1 MAAALERPIAPRDDH
16 EMSTSTASE
25 RDFNSVDTVRVA
37 MRGLETVGL
46 QPEPELVRAGAVVVD
61 GAVRGGLSRA
71 AYCRLWARVS
81 RAAGCDDFG
90 LQFAERVETGIV
102 GPLEWLATT
111 ARTVGHGL
119 DALASCGRLLH
130 TGGHY
135 ALERRGPEAAF
146 VYYAGPTAPSRVLID
161 WSFGYLL
168 RAIRRATSG
177 AVAPSAV
184 RVQYAAPRDTTRV
197 EQAFGAPVQFA
208 APLNE
213 IVFSREQL
221 EAPLAT
227 FDAEVHATL
236 EGLCRARCA
245 AANERD
251 LRARVRAMLL
261 RQLAREALPSIEQVA
276 RGLGMSTRS
285 LQRGLACEELSF
297 RQLVLEAR
305 METAQRW
312 LADPTRTVSE
322 VAYSLGYSEP
332 SAFHRAYRGYFG
344 RPCREAALVA

>member
-1 MAAALERPIAPRDDH
+1 MAAALARPITPRDDH
-16 EMSTSTASE
+16 PMSTSTASE
-25 RDFNSVDTVRVA
+25 RDVNSVDTVRVA
-37 MRGLETVGL
+37 MRGLESVGL
-46 QPEPELVRAGAVVVD
+46 CPEPELVRAGAVVVD

-71 AYCRLWARVS
+71 AYCRLWARMS
-81 RAAGCDDFG
+81 RAAGCESFG
-90 LQFAERVETGIV
+90 LDFAGRVETGIV

-111 ARTVGHGL
+111 ARTVGDGL

-135 ALERRGPEAAF
+135 ALERRGDEAAF
-146 VYYAGPTAPSRVLID
+146 VYYGGAIAPSRVLID

-168 RAIRRATSG
+168 RAIRRTTAG

-184 RVQYAAPRDTTRV
+184 RVQYARPRDTARV
-197 EQAFGAPVQFA
+197 EEAFGAPVLFD

-213 IVFSREQL
+213 IVFARDEL
-221 EAPLAT
+221 DAPLAT
-227 FDAEVHATL
+227 FDPEVHATL
-236 EGLCRARCA
+236 AGVCRARCA
-245 AANERD
+245 AASQRD
-251 LRARVRAMLL
+251 LRARAHAMLL
-261 RQLAREALPSIEQVA
+261 RHLAREALPSIEQVA

-285 LQRGLACEELSF
+285 LQRGLASEDLSF

-312 LADPTRTVSE
+312 LADPCRSVSE
-322 VAYSLGYSEP
+322 IAYSLGYSEP
-332 SAFHRAYRGYFG
+332 SALHRAYRGYFG